1 MNAMT
6 EKLAPMLAKMVGE
19 AVAAAMAA
27 QPKAGKAKTAKPEG
41 KSDRSVKNEKLAVT
55 AFRKAGFKGDITP
68 HVNVLTWDRW
78 LAKGRKVKAGEKAV
92 KVKNLRLFHI
102 DQTEEISNEVRDDL
116 LAKRQEKFAKKA
128 NEVAQV
134 AA

>member
-1 MNAMT
+1 MNT
-6 EKLAPMLAKMVGE
+6 KLAEMIAA
-19 AVAAAMAA
+19 AVAQALAAERAKGKPAKSVAA
-27 QPKAGKAKTAKPEG
+27 NGKTE
-41 KSDRSVKNEKLAVT
+41 RQIHNEKLAVT
-55 AFRKAGFKGDITP
+55 NFKKAGFKNVEIVP

-78 LAKGRKVKAGEKAV
+78 LAKGRKVKAGEKSV
-92 KVKNLRLFHI
+92 KVGNLRLFHET
-102 DQTEEISNEVRDDL
+102 QTEEISNEVRDDL